1 MQSKIITCFNQK
13 GGSGKTT
20 TAAQLADT
28 FGRRG
33 YRTTVADIDRQST
46 ASFLWGTQRARDRV
60 ETFVAPMAHFG
71 DQYLAELSAMSEQSD
86 LVFIDCPPVL
96 EDDLCWQ
103 SLIVADLILIPVPP
117 NMGDVISSIQAGEF
131 AAKAREKNPA
141 LKIAYFVNQ
150 FRRGVFHTKAVETLR
165 SNATEPVLKTII
177 TQRAVFAEAQARYCA
192 IQWLDPN
199 GKTPAATELNALADE
214 ISGHLGIPKKNGKG
228 KGRVKS

>member
-33 YRTTVADIDRQST
+33 YNTTVADIDRQST

-71 DQYLAELSAMSEQSD
+71 EKYLPELSALADQSD

-103 SLIVADLILIPVPP
+103 SLVVADLILIPVPP

-150 FRRGVFHTKAVETLR
+150 FRRGMFHTKAVETLR
-165 SNATEPVLKTII
+165 TNAAETVFETVI
-177 TQRAVFAEAQARYCA
+177 TQRAVFAEAQARHCA

-199 GKTPAATELNALADE
+199 AKTPAATELNALADE
-214 ISGHLGIPKKNGKG
+214 ICNYIEIPKRNGKA
-228 KGRVKS
+228 KGRA